1 MFEEFYINIVMVGEI
16 GVGKLFFINIF
27 VIVLVNKK
35 YIKDIYRILL
45 K

>member
-16 GVGKLFFINIF
+16 GVGKLFLINIF